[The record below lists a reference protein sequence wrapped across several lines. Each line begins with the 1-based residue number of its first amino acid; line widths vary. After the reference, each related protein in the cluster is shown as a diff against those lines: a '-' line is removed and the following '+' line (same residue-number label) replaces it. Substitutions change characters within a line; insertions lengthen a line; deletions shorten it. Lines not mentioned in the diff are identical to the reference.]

1 MIQYIAKIF
10 TNPLLYIWIALLVSL
25 YKSRENG
32 RRLII
37 LNIMFYCLC
46 NSYIGSTLSS
56 LWKVN
61 DSYKENVIYDAAILL
76 AGVISPGDTKP
87 IGDTDYN
94 FRLYDSSSRLSAG
107 IAFVKSGHAKSLLF
121 GNWPTENHD
130 EGPIIRKFAE
140 YQGLKEDEI
149 RIYGDVWRTLDEANG
164 VKKFL
169 EENKYKNVI
178 LITSE
183 MHMRRALALFNRVGI
198 FPDSYSV
205 EKRSCETRWK
215 YFIPTVR
222 GAKLVQG
229 FFYELFGYVGYYL
242 KGDIQNPDV

>member
-10 TNPLLYIWIALLVSL
+10 TSPLLYIWLGLLVSL
-25 YKSRENG
+25 YKFRGN
-32 RRLII
+32 RIRLII

-46 NSYIGSTLSS
+46 NGFLGLSLSS

-61 DSYKENVIYDAAILL
+61 DTYNKDTTYDAAIILV
-76 AGVISPGDTKP
+76 GVIAPGDSKP

-94 FRLYDSSSRLSAG
+94 FRFYSTSSRLSAG

-121 GNWPTENHD
+121 GNYVAKDYN
-130 EGPIIRKFAE
+130 EGSLIRTFAE

-149 RIYGDVWRTLDEANG
+149 KIYGDVKRTLDEANG
-164 VKKFL
+164 AKIFL
-169 EENKYKNVI
+169 DARGYKNVI

-183 MHMRRALALFNRVGI
+183 MHMRRALALFNRVGV

-205 EKRSCETRWK
+205 EKHNNKMKWEN
-215 YFIPTVR
+215 FIPTVS
-222 GAKLVQG
+222 GAAKVQG

-242 KGDIQNPDV
+242 KGDI